1 MISISMATVVAARFD
16 DCNIVGFWLVMLVAW
31 KPISCGYVVEDNKN
45 VSLVR
50 RKHLDVDG
58 VLFVLALWWSNTAF
72 IKSSVRVVV
81 MRLAAIAGDRI
92 TTR

>member
-1 MISISMATVVAARFD
+1 M
-16 DCNIVGFWLVMLVAW
+16 VGHVGRME
-31 KPISCGYVVEDNKN
+31 PISCGYVVEDNKN

-58 VLFVLALWWSNTAF
+58 FLFVLVLWWSNTAF

-81 MRLAAIAGDRI
+81 MRLAAIADDRLK
-92 TTR
+92 TK